1 MSNAPHLL
9 AEDRP
14 DFLRILDEAL
24 RDGSVLQ
31 ALRAPGPHLNAEQL
45 HTKAV
50 LAAAEIASAAAA
62 EYRHYVDLREALAV
76 PGRDRA
82 GTGPGAT
89 AGTGAGAPAGPNPA
103 LGEGAGLFPVLTTLA
118 PLLAGGG
125 GVILLL
131 LGYSVRATYSDL
143 ALGHTLVT
151 AGWVAVVIALAALLI
166 GGAGLLLTARRDGA
180 STPAGQ
186 DPQLHADLAEARRV
200 WHTALRERAVI
211 PYLLANLDSEPA
223 LSPQPGGRPVPP
235 ELLSPGYSSA
245 RYSSPGF
252 SSPGVE
258 GVTDPQGRR
267 PRPAEFTGP
276 GYTSPDFTGP
286 DEV

>member
-24 RDGSVLQ
+24 RDGSVLE

-50 LAAAEIASAAAA
+50 LAAAEIASTAAT
-62 EYRHYVDLREALAV
+62 EYRHYVDLRDGLTA
-76 PGRDRA
+76 PDRSRA
-82 GTGPGAT
+82 GAGDGA
-89 AGTGAGAPAGPNPA
+89 AGAGAGPA
-103 LGEGAGLFPVLTTLA
+103 LGEGAGLFPVLTALA
-118 PLLAGGG
+118 PVLAGGG
-125 GVILLL
+125 GCILLL
-131 LGYSVRATYSDL
+131 LGYSVQATSSDL
-143 ALGHTLVT
+143 ALGHALVT

-166 GGAGLLLTARRDGA
+166 GGVGLLLTARRDGA

-258 GVTDPQGRR
+258 GVTDPEGRR